1 MCSMKCLKQSSC
13 KYTFIWCFSCS
24 QWVKTRVY
32 FIHIAFDFSAEY
44 AIRNNQEIQEGL
56 KLNSLYHILVYANG
70 VKLGQKYYKE

>member
-1 MCSMKCLKQSSC
+1 
-13 KYTFIWCFSCS
+13 
-24 QWVKTRVY
+24 VKTRVY